1 MQPSLAPDILNKIDE
16 VLADVVH
23 KEPAIASAALMS
35 PEGFPLVVQMA
46 KEENTKIELA
56 AAIASLGSLSE
67 QVAERLKI
75 GDYQDLVLR
84 CGNGHLLVRRIGQ
97 VGMLAVITEHNA
109 HLGAC
114 YMILDF
120 LENRLEIMI

>member
-1 MQPSLAPDILNKIDE
+1 MQSSLAPEILQKVEEI
-16 VLADVVH
+16 LADVVN
-23 KEPAIASAALMS
+23 KEPSISSAAVMS

-46 KEENTKIELA
+46 KEENAKIELA

-67 QVAERLKI
+67 QTAERLKI
-75 GDYQDLVLR
+75 GQYQDLVLR
-84 CGNGHLLVRRIGQ
+84 CGNGHLLVRRIGL

-120 LENRLEIMI
+120 LEKNLEIML

>member
-1 MQPSLAPDILNKIDE
+1 MEASVAPDILIKIE
-16 VLADVVH
+16 EILADVVH
-23 KEPAIASAALMS
+23 KEPGITSAALMS

-46 KEENTKIELA
+46 KEEDTKIELA

-114 YMILDF
+114 YLILDF
-120 LENRLEIMI
+120 IKHRLESLL

>member
-1 MQPSLAPDILNKIDE
+1 MQSSLAPDILKRIE
-16 VLADVVH
+16 EILADVVH
-23 KEPAIASAALMS
+23 KELSISSAALMS

-46 KEENTKIELA
+46 KEENAKIELA

-75 GDYQDLVLR
+75 GEYQDLVLR
-84 CGNGHLLVRRIGQ
+84 CGNGHLLVRRIGL

-120 LENRLEIMI
+120 LEKRFGNML